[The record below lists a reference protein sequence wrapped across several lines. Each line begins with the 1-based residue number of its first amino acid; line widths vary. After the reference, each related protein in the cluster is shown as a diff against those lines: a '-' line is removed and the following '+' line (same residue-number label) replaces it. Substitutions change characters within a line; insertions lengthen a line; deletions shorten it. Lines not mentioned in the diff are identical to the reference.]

1 MLYWALVFFVVSV
14 LAGLFG
20 MNGVAGAT
28 MDIAQFL
35 FWGFMILA
43 GIFLVLGITGARKAK
58 RMLS

>member
-1 MLYWALVFFVVSV
+1 MLYWSLIFFVVSV
-14 LAGLFG
+14 FAGLLG

-43 GIFLVLGITGARKAK
+43 AVFLILGVAGARKAK